1 MPAVHSRVELHTG
14 ITALVRRDLYEDA
27 RNFYKEN
34 PVPQAGKM
42 IEQYLERL
50 LVAVTFRE
58 REASAFATAFA

>member
-1 MPAVHSRVELHTG
+1 MSSA

-27 RNFYKEN
+27 QAFYKQH

-58 REASAFATAFA
+58 REVSALARAFA